1 MQFILR
7 LTVLGVFAA
16 AGVALAISVA
26 ANSRVP
32 AGANASESE
41 GNGLAEPVAAKA
53 MASEEISTPMP
64 IAALTQRPQQIATF
78 PTAAPFVPH
87 MQVTAPPLLAEYEPR
102 FANQIDSMLKAID
115 RVQARQAATV
125 DALSR
130 LQDQNPPRASE
141 PVAPPAAAL
150 ASVLMTA
157 MNQTRASEP
166 VAPPEPENTEPIA
179 SRKNDGQVVRHPDS
193 DLFEFN
199 FQDEDIRQVLNALS
213 KAGGLNILASPSVI
227 GNVSASLTNVPIETA
242 LTALLKSTGFVY
254 LREGDFIYVGKPQD
268 LRGMAH
274 VAEIV
279 TSRIY
284 RPDYVSATEL
294 QKLIT
299 PMLSEDVGHVTISS
313 PPEIGIAA
321 NATAAG
327 GDTYS
332 GGDVVMVRDY
342 VTVLAEIDQVVAEVD
357 RMPLQVAI
365 EATILSVK
373 LDDKEVLGVDF
384 ELLRQKDNLRI
395 TSGTPLSSLATAD
408 FKDGLKI
415 GFLDTSLFAFI
426 EALETIGDTTVV
438 ASPRVMCLN
447 KQRAEI
453 LIGSELGYV
462 STTVTETAATQA
474 VEFLEVGT
482 HLRIRPFISSDGMVR
497 MEVHPELSTGS
508 VRVQEGFTLPD
519 KDVTQVTTNIMCRSG
534 ATMVIGGLI
543 REDLSASSTQIP
555 VLGNLP
561 YVGAAFRRRTEN
573 VVRREIIV
581 LLTPRVVDEVHTW
594 QEGDN
599 YAKQFDDR
607 LQTFRDK
614 MSPIGKRQF
623 GERYTRLANA
633 AYAAGDLDTAL
644 RYANLAIHFDPL
656 NQAAINLRVEIIEVA
671 PELEIGVHENLRRGL
686 PPLQHPHRD
695 YSHQGYPWRPITT
708 ADAAPHHVHINDGDV
723 LPEVFRITD

>member
-26 ANSRVP
+26 ANTRGPAAVAIPEVEVNEIVESPSRE
-32 AGANASESE
+32 ASTEEVVSTPLPVLPTT
-41 GNGLAEPVAAKA
+41 LAPMPTPVAAVA
-53 MASEEISTPMP
+53 
-64 IAALTQRPQQIATF
+64 QRSQQLVTF
-78 PTAAPFVPH
+78 PTAAPFVSQPP
-87 MQVTAPPLLAEYEPR
+87 VAAPPLLAEYEPR
-102 FANQIDSMLKAID
+102 FANQLDSVLKAIT
-115 RVQARQAATV
+115 RVQASQVETA
-125 DALSR
+125 DAVSR
-130 LQDQNPPRASE
+130 LQEQVPAQMPE
-141 PVAPPAAAL
+141 LPPAAEAT
-150 ASVLMTA
+150 STSSPTDNGQVLMTDGDLVDIDT
-157 MNQTRASEP
+157 QD
-166 VAPPEPENTEPIA
+166 NT
-179 SRKNDGQVVRHPDS
+179 DVRH
-193 DLFEFN
+193 
-199 FQDEDIRQVLNALS
+199 VLKLLS
-213 KAGGLNILASPSVI
+213 KAGGLNILASPSVS
-227 GNVSASLTNVPIETA
+227 GNVSASLRNVPIDIA

-254 LREGDFIYVGKPQD
+254 VREGDIIYVGTPDD

-274 VAEIV
+274 VAEMV
-279 TSRIY
+279 ASRIY
-284 RPDYVSATEL
+284 RPNYVSATEL

-299 PMLSEDVGHVTISS
+299 PLLSTDVGHVTVSS
-313 PPEIGIAA
+313 PPEIGIAS

-327 GDTYS
+327 GDAYS

-357 RMPLQVAI
+357 CMPLQVAI

-373 LDDKEVLGVDF
+373 LDDKDVLGVDF
-384 ELLRQKDNLRI
+384 ELLRQQDNLRI
-395 TSGTPLSSLATAD
+395 TSGTPLSALATAD
-408 FKDGLKI
+408 FQDGLKI
-415 GFLDTSLFAFI
+415 GFLDSNLFAFI

-561 YVGAAFRRRTEN
+561 YVGAAFRQRTESI
-573 VVRREIIV
+573 VRREIIV
-581 LLTPRVVDEVHTW
+581 LLTPRVVDELHTW
-594 QEGDN
+594 KEGDE

-623 GERYTRLANA
+623 AERYTRLANA

-644 RYANLAIHFDPL
+644 RYSNLAIHFDPL
-656 NQAAINLRVEIIEVA
+656 NQAAINLRGEIIEVA
-671 PELEIGVHENLRRGL
+671 PDLEVGVHQNLKRGL

-695 YSHQGYPWRPITT
+695 YSRQGYPWRP
-708 ADAAPHHVHINDGDV
+708 AAAPEASPIHVR
-723 LPEVFRITD
+723 LTD

>member
-7 LTVLGVFAA
+7 ITILGVFAA
-16 AGVALAISVA
+16 AGVALAISIA
-26 ANSRVP
+26 ANTRVAP
-32 AGANASESE
+32 IALIPEDK
-41 GNGLAEPVAAKA
+41 GNELAEPRVEKVV
-53 MASEEISTPMP
+53 ASEVPVMPPASTENFGPVATP
-64 IAALTQRPQQIATF
+64 TAPQFEQMATF
-78 PTAAPFVPH
+78 PVAAPVVSQPPL
-87 MQVTAPPLLAEYEPR
+87 TAPPLLAEYEPR
-102 FANQIDSMLKAID
+102 FANQLDSVLEAIG
-115 RVQARQAATV
+115 RFQTQQTETT
-125 DALSR
+125 DAVTR
-130 LQDQNPPRASE
+130 LQEQLPARPPTLSLPE
-141 PVAPPAAAL
+141 ENLPP
-150 ASVLMTA
+150 T
-157 MNQTRASEP
+157 
-166 VAPPEPENTEPIA
+166 PPT
-179 SRKNDGQVVRHPDS
+179 SSGQVQLTPGSDLIDIDAQDS
-193 DLFEFN
+193 D
-199 FQDEDIRQVLNALS
+199 IRHVLKLLS
-213 KAGGLNILASPSVI
+213 KAGGLNILASPNVS
-227 GNVSASLTNVPIETA
+227 GNVSASLQNVPIEIA
-242 LTALLKSTGFVY
+242 LRALLKSTGFVY
-254 LREGDFIYVGKPQD
+254 VREADIIYVGTPDD

-274 VAEIV
+274 VAEMV

-284 RPDYVSATEL
+284 RPNYVSATEL

-299 PMLSEDVGHVTISS
+299 PLLSSDVGQVTISS
-313 PPEIGIAA
+313 PPEIGIAS

-327 GDTYS
+327 GDTFS

-365 EATILSVK
+365 EATILSVR
-373 LDDKEVLGVDF
+373 LDDRNVFGVDF
-384 ELLRQKDNLRI
+384 ELLRQQENLRI
-395 TSGTPLSSLATAD
+395 TSGAPLTSLATAD
-408 FKDGLKI
+408 FRDGLKV
-415 GFLDTSLFAFI
+415 GFLDSNLFAFV

-497 MEVHPELSTGS
+497 MEVHPELSTGT
-508 VRVQEGFTLPD
+508 VRVVEGFTLPD

-561 YVGAAFRRRTEN
+561 YIGAAFRQRTET

-581 LLTPRVVDEVHTW
+581 LLTPHVVDELHTW
-594 QEGDN
+594 KEGDH
-599 YAKQFDDR
+599 YEKQFDDR

-614 MSPIGKRQF
+614 MSPLGKRQF

-633 AYAAGDLDTAL
+633 AYAAGDLDTSL

-656 NQAAINLRVEIIEVA
+656 NQAAINLRGEIIGVA
-671 PELEIGVHENLRRGL
+671 PELEVGVHRNLKHGL
-686 PPLQHPHRD
+686 PPLQRPHRD
-695 YSHQGYPWRPITT
+695 YSRQGYPWRP
-708 ADAAPHHVHINDGDV
+708 AMESEDV
-723 LPEVFRITD
+723 PYSVRVESP

>member
-7 LTVLGVFAA
+7 ITILGVFAA

-26 ANSRVP
+26 ANTR
-32 AGANASESE
+32 
-41 GNGLAEPVAAKA
+41 VAAIAVTPVDQGTEIVEPRVEEVVAKEEVSA
-53 MASEEISTPMP
+53 TQPASTEMLGPAPTPAAQPMQEVVTFP
-64 IAALTQRPQQIATF
+64 IAAPVVSQLPLT
-78 PTAAPFVPH
+78 V
-87 MQVTAPPLLAEYEPR
+87 PPLFAEYEPR
-102 FANQIDSMLKAID
+102 FANQLDSVLEAID
-115 RVQARQAATV
+115 RFQTKQTETA
-125 DALSR
+125 DAVTR
-130 LQDQNPPRASE
+130 LQEQLPTRQPTLPLPEESLSPTPP
-141 PVAPPAAAL
+141 
-150 ASVLMTA
+150 T
-157 MNQTRASEP
+157 N
-166 VAPPEPENTEPIA
+166 I
-179 SRKNDGQVVRHPDS
+179 SRVQITQGSDLVDIDAQDS
-193 DLFEFN
+193 D
-199 FQDEDIRQVLNALS
+199 IRYVLKLLS
-213 KAGGLNILASPSVI
+213 KAGGLNILASPKVI
-227 GNVSASLTNVPIETA
+227 GNVSASLQNVPIETA

-254 LREGDFIYVGKPQD
+254 VREADIIYVGTPED

-274 VAEIV
+274 VAETV

-299 PMLSEDVGHVTISS
+299 PLLSADVGNVTISS
-313 PPEIGIAA
+313 PPEVGIAS

-327 GDTYS
+327 GDTFA

-342 VTVLAEIDQVVAEVD
+342 ITVLAEIDQVVAEVD
-357 RMPLQVAI
+357 RMPMQVAI

-373 LDDKEVLGVDF
+373 LDDKNVLGVDF

-395 TSGTPLSSLATAD
+395 TSGTPLTSLATAN
-408 FKDGLKI
+408 FKDGLKV
-415 GFLDTSLFAFI
+415 GFLDSSLFAFI

-453 LIGSELGYV
+453 LIGSELGYI

-474 VEFLEVGT
+474 VQFLEVGT
-482 HLRIRPFISSDGMVR
+482 HLRIRPYISSDGMIR

-519 KDVTQVTTNIMCRSG
+519 KDTTQVTTNIMCRSG

-543 REDLSASSTQIP
+543 REDLSASATQIP

-561 YVGAAFRRRTEN
+561 YVGAAFRQRTETI
-573 VVRREIIV
+573 VRREIII
-581 LLTPRVVDEVHTW
+581 LLTPRVVDEIHTW
-594 QEGDN
+594 KEGDD

-614 MSPIGKRQF
+614 MSPLGKRQF

-633 AYAAGDLDTAL
+633 AYAAGDFDTSL

-656 NQAAINLRVEIIEVA
+656 NQGAINLRGEILEVA
-671 PELEIGVHENLRRGL
+671 PELEVGVHANLKRGL
-686 PPLQHPHRD
+686 PPQQHPHHD
-695 YSHQGYPWRPITT
+695 YSRQGYPWRPGVV
-708 ADAAPHHVHINDGDV
+708 ASEELPFPMRVESEDG
-723 LPEVFRITD
+723 LPEVIRVQPGSQSTR

>member
-7 LTVLGVFAA
+7 ITILGIFAA

-26 ANSRVP
+26 ANTSTPGSTVVVSEDAAP
-32 AGANASESE
+32 AEQVADLDVVTNTEEATVVATPSPTLRPTSSPV
-41 GNGLAEPVAAKA
+41 PVAAVA
-53 MASEEISTPMP
+53 TP
-64 IAALTQRPQQIATF
+64 IESVATY
-78 PTAAPFVPH
+78 PVAAPFISQLPVA
-87 MQVTAPPLLAEYEPR
+87 APPLLADYEPR
-102 FANQIDSMLKAID
+102 FANQLDSVLEKIEAF
-115 RVQARQAATV
+115 QAKQNETA
-125 DALSR
+125 DAVSR
-130 LQDQNPPRASE
+130 LREQIPERHPTLPTPDEELPQTTPKQN
-141 PVAPPAAAL
+141 
-150 ASVLMTA
+150 
-157 MNQTRASEP
+157 
-166 VAPPEPENTEPIA
+166 
-179 SRKNDGQVVRHPDS
+179 GQVLLSPDS
-193 DLFEFN
+193 DLVDIDA
-199 FQDEDIRQVLNALS
+199 QDSDIRYVLKLLS
-213 KAGGLNILASPSVI
+213 KAGGLNILASPNVS
-227 GNVSASLTNVPIETA
+227 GNVSASLQNVPIETA

-254 LREGDFIYVGKPQD
+254 VREADIIYVGTPED

-274 VAEIV
+274 VAETV

-284 RPDYVSATEL
+284 RPNYVSATEL
-294 QKLIT
+294 QKLIA
-299 PMLSEDVGHVTISS
+299 PLLSTDVGQVTVSS
-313 PPEIGIAA
+313 PPEVGIAS

-327 GDTYS
+327 GDTFS

-342 VTVLAEIDQVVAEVD
+342 ITVLAEIDQVVAEVD
-357 RMPLQVAI
+357 VMPMQVAI

-373 LDDKEVLGVDF
+373 LDDKNVMGVDF
-384 ELLRQKDNLRI
+384 ELLRNQDTLRI
-395 TSGTPLSSLATAD
+395 TSGTPLTSLATAD

-415 GFLDTSLFAFI
+415 GFLDSNLALFI

-482 HLRIRPFISSDGMVR
+482 HLRIRPYISSDGMIR

-519 KDVTQVTTNIMCRSG
+519 KDVTQVTTNVMCRSG

-543 REDLSASSTQIP
+543 REDLSTSATQIP

-561 YVGAAFRRRTEN
+561 YVGAAFRQRTETI
-573 VVRREIIV
+573 VRREIIV
-581 LLTPRVVDEVHTW
+581 ILTPRIVDEIHTW
-594 QEGDN
+594 KEGDD
-599 YAKQFDDR
+599 YTKQFDDR

-614 MSPIGKRQF
+614 MTPVGKRQF

-633 AYAAGDLDTAL
+633 AYAAGDLDTSL

-656 NQAAINLRVEIIEVA
+656 NQAAINLRTEIIEVA
-671 PELEIGVHENLRRGL
+671 PDLEVGVHANLKRGL
-686 PPLQHPHRD
+686 PPQQHPHRD
-695 YSHQGYPWRPITT
+695 YRAKVIPGVRLWKPRNCRFPC
-708 ADAAPHHVHINDGDV
+708 V
-723 LPEVFRITD
+723 LRAMMDCPK

>member
-26 ANSRVP
+26 EHSSVP
-32 AGANASESE
+32 VQVVAVSEDGPGAEEAEETAADVNESLPFPVPTPVSNATPLPDPAVPSVSPEV
-41 GNGLAEPVAAKA
+41 PVVMYPVSAPL
-53 MASEEISTPMP
+53 I
-64 IAALTQRPQQIATF
+64 TQL
-78 PTAAPFVPH
+78 PTAAP
-87 MQVTAPPLLAEYEPR
+87 PLVAEYEPR
-102 FANQIDSMLKAID
+102 IANQLDTLLETIE
-115 RVQARQAATV
+115 RYQAKQNETA
-125 DALSR
+125 DAVSR
-130 LQDQNPPRASE
+130 LREQMPPDNVA
-141 PVAPPAAAL
+141 APPPAL
-150 ASVLMTA
+150 PT
-157 MNQTRASEP
+157 
-166 VAPPEPENTEPIA
+166 PEEDLPEATLKQN
-179 SRKNDGQVVRHPDS
+179 GQVLISPDS
-193 DLFEFN
+193 DLVDIDA
-199 FQDEDIRQVLNALS
+199 QDSDIRYVLKLLS
-213 KAGGLNILASPSVI
+213 KAGGLNILASPSVR
-227 GNVSASLTNVPIETA
+227 GNVSASLQNVPIETA

-254 LREGDFIYVGKPQD
+254 VREADIIYVGTPED

-274 VAEIV
+274 VAETV
-279 TSRIY
+279 GSRIY

-299 PMLSEDVGHVTISS
+299 PLLSTDVGQVTVSS
-313 PPEIGIAA
+313 PPEVGIAS
-321 NATAAG
+321 NATQAG
-327 GDTYS
+327 GDTFA

-342 VTVLAEIDQVVAEVD
+342 VTVLAEVDQVVAEVD
-357 RMPLQVAI
+357 RMPMQVAI

-373 LDDKEVLGVDF
+373 LDDKDVLGVDF
-384 ELLRQKDNLRI
+384 ELLRNEETIRI
-395 TSGTPLSSLATAD
+395 TSGTPLTSLATAN
-408 FKDGLKI
+408 FKDGLKV

-482 HLRIRPFISSDGMVR
+482 HLRIRPFVSTDGMVR

-561 YVGAAFRRRTEN
+561 YVGAAFRQRTETI
-573 VVRREIIV
+573 VRREIIV
-581 LLTPRVVDEVHTW
+581 LLTPRVVDEIHTW
-594 QEGDN
+594 NEGDD

-614 MSPIGKRQF
+614 MTPIGKRQF

-633 AYAAGDLDTAL
+633 AYAAGDLDTSL

-656 NQAAINLRVEIIEVA
+656 NQAAINLREEIIEIA
-671 PELEIGVHENLRRGL
+671 PDLEVGVHANLHRGL
-686 PPLQHPHRD
+686 PLTQHPHRD
-695 YSHQGYPWRPITT
+695 YSRQGYPWRPIVETEVGT
-708 ADAAPHHVHINDGDV
+708 PTLHSSYDDG
-723 LPEVFRITD
+723 LPEVIRVEPARTDP

>member
-7 LTVLGVFAA
+7 ITVLGIFAA

-26 ANSRVP
+26 ANSTAP
-32 AGANASESE
+32 ATVVAASEEVS
-41 GNGLAEPVAAKA
+41 LADQASKTVAAGVMEPVQAPVPSPVAATA
-53 MASEEISTPMP
+53 PSPE
-64 IAALTQRPQQIATF
+64 
-78 PTAAPFVPH
+78 PTATVTLPTEPVVTYTVPAPFMSQLPVA
-87 MQVTAPPLLAEYEPR
+87 APPLLADYEPR
-102 FANQIDSMLKAID
+102 IANQLDSLLETIE
-115 RVQARQAATV
+115 RYQAKQNETA
-125 DALSR
+125 DAVSR
-130 LQDQNPPRASE
+130 LREQMPSDNAAS
-141 PVAPPAAAL
+141 APPSL
-150 ASVLMTA
+150 PT
-157 MNQTRASEP
+157 
-166 VAPPEPENTEPIA
+166 PEEELPEATLKQN
-179 SRKNDGQVVRHPDS
+179 GQVLINPDS
-193 DLFEFN
+193 DLVDIDA
-199 FQDEDIRQVLNALS
+199 QDSDIRYVLKLLS
-213 KAGGLNILASPSVI
+213 KAGGLNILASPSVR
-227 GNVSASLTNVPIETA
+227 GNVSASLQNVPIETA

-254 LREGDFIYVGKPQD
+254 VREADIIYVGTPED

-274 VAEIV
+274 VAEAI

-284 RPDYVSATEL
+284 RPNYVSATEL

-299 PMLSEDVGHVTISS
+299 PLLSLDVGQVTVSS
-313 PPEIGIAA
+313 PPEVGISS
-321 NATAAG
+321 NATQAG
-327 GDTYS
+327 GDTFA

-342 VTVLAEIDQVVAEVD
+342 ITVLAEIDQVVAEVD
-357 RMPLQVAI
+357 CMPLQVAI

-373 LDDKEVLGVDF
+373 LDDKNVLGVDF
-384 ELLRQKDNLRI
+384 ELLRNQDTVRI
-395 TSGTPLSSLATAD
+395 TSGSPLTSLATAN
-408 FKDGLKI
+408 FKDGLKV
-415 GFLDTSLFAFI
+415 GFLDSSLFAFI

-482 HLRIRPFISSDGMVR
+482 HLRIRPFVSSDGMVR

-555 VLGNLP
+555 ILGNLP
-561 YVGAAFRRRTEN
+561 YVGAAFRQRTETI
-573 VVRREIIV
+573 VRREIIV
-581 LLTPRVVDEVHTW
+581 LLTPRVVDEIHTW
-594 QEGDN
+594 KEGDD

-614 MSPIGKRQF
+614 MTPIGKRQF

-633 AYAAGDLDTAL
+633 AYAAGDVDTSL

-656 NQAAINLRVEIIEVA
+656 NQAAINLREEIIEVA
-671 PELEIGVHENLRRGL
+671 PDLEVGVHANLHRGL

-695 YSHQGYPWRPITT
+695 YSKQGYPWRPIVETEVGV
-708 ADAAPHHVHINDGDV
+708 PHIHAIEDDG
-723 LPEVFRITD
+723 LPEVIRVEPAGSER